1 MPLDPFEVGHS
12 GFRFWKRHHLG
23 KKLLRRLFPKAMARR
38 DARREA
44 EGLATEAAYQFED
57 GGSMSKV
64 TEALGRLRT
73 STKGGAA
80 GLLAPL
86 VVVLPFYEDINALL
100 VKACQSEDG
109 PIVMLTGAA
118 ITWVSFY
125 VTARLS
131 KTPANPGK
139 L

>member
-1 MPLDPFEVGHS
+1 MSPYARFALWWLEARPIKTLREKRRRKKMASWLEYHPDETAEDFNVPTDEV
-12 GFRFWKRHHLG
+12 
-23 KKLLRRLFPKAMARR
+23 
-38 DARREA
+38 
-44 EGLATEAAYQFED
+44 
-57 GGSMSKV
+57 SMSKV
-64 TEALGRLRT
+64 TEALGKLSKLRT

-86 VVVLPFYEDINALL
+86 VVVLPFYDEINGLL
-100 VKACQSEDG
+100 IQACQSEDG

-125 VTARLS
+125 VAARLS
-131 KTPANPGK
+131 KTPAKPGA